1 METIGTSI
9 WNKENEIPKLITD
22 LGILFET
29 GEYSDCRLVV
39 GKEEFLVHKNILSSR
54 CKYFH
59 ELFNNS
65 KETTF
70 YFLDKDPKYFK
81 IILNYF
87 YSGKIDIQKRN
98 AFELMKLAGY
108 LGANRIKEYCGEI
121 VKGYINYDTVFE
133 IFEESKS
140 YHFNELLLF
149 CRTFIEVNAK
159 TLLNGKTF
167 LNLKKETLIEILS
180 SDRIQLSE
188 LEIFFNVIKWGRFKL
203 ENKENIE
210 KEHIFEY
217 LKNEN
222 LIKNLKLLLSDVFE
236 KIRFP
241 ILTPQEVNDYIE
253 YSKLVNEDL
262 ILEAYRSHALQSSDF
277 GLSNPRSKVREG
289 ILFYGSG
296 IYENLPLESLNGWD
310 CIYKKPYS
318 DKTNESI
325 FEKVQNSKKILIGAR
340 AVNSPSLLLAAM
352 GRTNKILQQTN
363 DNETIKENGVF
374 WYFRKNHSFGFSDTE
389 NIHLGSAD
397 LLEGKFKLSWHLTGK
412 GGYRIG
418 EIKNLNDSEMFEKL
432 IFISD

>member
-1 METIGTSI
+1 MEILTI
-9 WNKENEIPKLITD
+9 KETNEIPKLIID
-22 LGILFET
+22 LGTLFET
-29 GEYSDCRLVV
+29 GDYSDCRLIV
-39 GKEEFLVHKNILSSR
+39 GKEEFLVHKNILASR
-54 CKYFH
+54 CKYFYD
-59 ELFNNS
+59 LFNNS
-65 KETTF
+65 KETRF

-98 AFELMKLAGY
+98 AFELMKLAGH

-121 VKGYINYDTVFE
+121 VKGYINYETVFE

-140 YHFNELLLF
+140 FDFQELLLF

-159 TLLNGKTF
+159 KLFKGKAF

-188 LEIFFNVIKWGRFKL
+188 LEIFFKVIEWGRFQT
-203 ENKENIE
+203 EGKENLE
-210 KEHIFEY
+210 KDYLFDY
-217 LKNEN
+217 LKSES
-222 LIKNLKLLLSDVFE
+222 LIKSLKLLLNDIFE

-241 ILTPQEVNDYIE
+241 ILTPQEVNDYVE
-253 YSKLVNEDL
+253 YSKIVNDDL
-262 ILEAYRSHALQSSDF
+262 ILEAYRSHALHSSDF
-277 GLSNPRSKVREG
+277 GLTNPRSKIREG

-296 IYENLPLESLNGWD
+296 IYENLPLESLNGWN
-310 CIYKKPYS
+310 CVYKKPYS

-325 FEKVQNSKKILIGAR
+325 FDSKILNSKKILIGAR

-352 GRTNKILQQTN
+352 GRSNKILQQTN

-397 LLEGKFKLSWHLTGK
+397 LLEGKFKLSWHLTGR